1 MDWMSSCA
9 YLSMPFFC
17 GTQLE
22 TTPRCD
28 DLFAGTAGKGL
39 GYAHVCR
46 YTVRI
51 NSSTTVDSVD
61 QCFCFSVHWLP
72 DRDYSNCHRS
82 EQYIA
87 AWVGLKVNMA
97 HFEFRIPIS

>member
-1 MDWMSSCA
+1 
-9 YLSMPFFC
+9 
-17 GTQLE
+17 
-22 TTPRCD
+22 
-28 DLFAGTAGKGL
+28 
-39 GYAHVCR
+39 
-46 YTVRI
+46 
-51 NSSTTVDSVD
+51 VD

-97 HFEFRIPIS
+97 HFEFRIPISWCNFVEILETLDMFLILDSVR

>member
-51 NSSTTVDSVD
+51 NSPIVPLWILWINVFVSPFIGCLIGITAIVIDLSST
-61 QCFCFSVHWLP
+61 
-72 DRDYSNCHRS
+72 
-82 EQYIA
+82 
-87 AWVGLKVNMA
+87 
-97 HFEFRIPIS
+97 